1 MQQCYYTKGNDMKKD
16 YVYLCGGMEGY
27 EKDHM
32 QGWRQLATNH
42 LELCDIETLDPTRRF
57 SFHDGFMD
65 RNAVN
70 RVVKMDLQDIAHST
84 VLLCD
89 MRYNEPGKRWGSMAE
104 IAHAHTKNKIIIV
117 WTDKEDIKHPFLEF
131 YATEIHHTIEECV
144 DAIVNY
150 Y

>member
-1 MQQCYYTKGNDMKKD
+1 MKKD

-27 EKDHM
+27 SKEKM
-32 QGWRQLATNH
+32 SGWRAKATDD
-42 LELCDIETLDPTRRF
+42 LKYAGIETLDPTRRF
-57 SFHDGFMD
+57 SFHSGFQD

-70 RVVKMDLQDIAHST
+70 RVVKMDLQDISNST

-89 MRYNEPGKRWGSMAE
+89 MRYNQPGKRWGSMAE

-117 WTDKEDIKHPFLEF
+117 WTDEDDIKHPFLEF
-131 YATEIHHTIEECV
+131 YATEIHNSLDDCLE
-144 DAIVNY
+144 AIVNY

>member
-1 MQQCYYTKGNDMKKD
+1 MKKD

-27 EKDHM
+27 SKEKM
-32 QGWRQLATNH
+32 SGWRAKATKFLDLNG
-42 LELCDIETLDPTRRF
+42 IETLDPTRRF
-57 SFHDGFMD
+57 SFHSGFQD

-70 RVVKMDLQDIAHST
+70 RVVKMDLQDISNST

-89 MRYNEPGKRWGSMAE
+89 MRYNQPGKRWGSMAE

-117 WTDKEDIKHPFLEF
+117 WTDEDDIKHPFLEF
-131 YATEIHHTIEECV
+131 YATEIHHTLKECV
-144 DAIVNY
+144 EAIVNY